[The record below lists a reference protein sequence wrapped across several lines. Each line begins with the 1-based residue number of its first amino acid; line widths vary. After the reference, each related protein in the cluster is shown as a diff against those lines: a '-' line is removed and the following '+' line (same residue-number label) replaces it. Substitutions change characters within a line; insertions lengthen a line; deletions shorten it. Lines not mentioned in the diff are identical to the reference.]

1 MDLVLF
7 RLIDSEGI
15 VLEAKTRKNSPSEHR
30 PMKRKPSAP
39 FGASSSLKPR
49 FIGSNLTDSNLCEH
63 NWAEREVWHQVLK
76 SEGKTIWKCPKCGSI
91 TNTYAWHKP
100 E

>member
-1 MDLVLF
+1 
-7 RLIDSEGI
+7 
-15 VLEAKTRKNSPSEHR
+15 
-30 PMKRKPSAP
+30 MKRKPNSL
-39 FGASSSLKPR
+39 FGANSSLKPR
-49 FIGSNLTDSNLCEH
+49 FFGGKLKDPTLCEH
-63 NWAEREVWHQVLK
+63 NWTEREVWHQVLK

>member
-1 MDLVLF
+1 
-7 RLIDSEGI
+7 
-15 VLEAKTRKNSPSEHR
+15 
-30 PMKRKPSAP
+30 MKRKPFLP
-39 FGASSSLKPR
+39 FGEKEGHKPR
-49 FIGSNLTDSNLCEH
+49 HFGGKLKDPALCTHEW
-63 NWAEREVWHQVLK
+63 NEREIWHQVLK

>member
-1 MDLVLF
+1 
-7 RLIDSEGI
+7 
-15 VLEAKTRKNSPSEHR
+15 
-30 PMKRKPSAP
+30 MKRKPNAL

-49 FIGSNLTDSNLCEH
+49 FFGGNLKDPALCEH